1 MRKASLKAMFSYQ
14 RRNNFTDK
22 FVDLVDFTSFHIS
35 TVCNYARYYIQSQF
49 FPRIVNY
56 MWVAE

>member
-1 MRKASLKAMFSYQ
+1 MFSYQ
-14 RRNNFTDK
+14 MRNNFTDK

-56 MWVAE
+56 MLVAE